1 MSKHGVRILAE
12 GNSHSMGWGA
22 DESGLVKSIDWK
34 QGMIIAMGVPILILP
49 GIYDIA
55 GTAWGL
61 SIFIWTISVLQG
73 FAQNLAIGEMAST
86 LETPGIGGCAQKV
99 FTKPNGGR
107 YGLGKFIGAFT
118 AWSYWFT
125 WTPVIPIFTCTSVD
139 YITKYLEYGLGMD
152 PLSDTATL
160 VFQLLLGA
168 LIFSVIVYVGSKG
181 LSGGAKLGLILALIA
196 ILPLLVVIIMPLLGL
211 TVGEGEL
218 TGFELQRILD
228 NLTPEGWDWG
238 VNDFLM
244 VFGMFAY
251 AQWCAC
257 AWESTATY
265 GAEYKNPGSDLPK
278 AMISAGLIC
287 LLMYFLVPF
296 VVYGMMDPAVIDEW
310 GVSTLYP
317 IAEYDF
323 GSIGLIVALVL
334 LVAGMV
340 MLIQTAFLGS
350 SRTLYFMGH
359 EGNMPKVFTVTNKNG
374 APLVAMAFQF
384 VMGLV
389 FIVIIHF
396 GSIGMILAA
405 SSFGFAFA
413 LGMGM
418 LAFVVSRTSP
428 RFKDLPR
435 PYRAPR
441 GWLYVAGFLMIYQF
455 FVLIPCLAY
464 WCINGGIENGVFSV
478 IIGAVILLCYV
489 PVWLILQYVDG
500 KSDERCYICKRTV
513 DQYNSYIEDVK
524 HIDLSEKE
532 DTLSEMDSLPVML
545 IGNSYVTLCPIC
557 YELTFGFSWDPEER
571 GLGRKKTISLS
582 PDVVAQSASLR
593 QELESQEAA
602 AES

>member
-107 YGLGKFIGAFT
+107 YGLGKFVGAFT

-441 GWLYVAGFLMIYQF
+441 GWLYVAGFLMVYQF

-571 GLGRKKTISLS
+571 GLGRKKAISLS

>member
-1 MSKHGVRILAE
+1 MSRHEVRILAE
-12 GNSHSMGWGA
+12 GNSHASGWGL
-22 DESGLVKSIDWK
+22 ESSGLMKSIDWK
-34 QGMIIAMGVPILILP
+34 QGLIIAMGVPILILP

-99 FTKPNGGR
+99 FSKPNGGR
-107 YGLGKFIGAFT
+107 YNLGKFAGAFT

-139 YITKYLEYGLGMD
+139 YIAKYMEYGLGMD
-152 PLSDTATL
+152 PLSDTAML
-160 VFQLLLGA
+160 AFQLLLGA
-168 LIFSVIVYVGSKG
+168 LIFSVIIYVGSKG
-181 LSGGAKLGLILALIA
+181 LSGGAKLGLILALVA
-196 ILPLLVVIIMPLLGL
+196 ILPLLVVICLPLLGL
-211 TVGEGEL
+211 TVGSGSL
-218 TGFELQRILD
+218 NGFSLDRIAE
-228 NLTPEGWDWG
+228 NLTPPGWNWG
-238 VNDFLM
+238 VNDLLM

-265 GAEYKNPGSDLPK
+265 GAEYKNPGKDLPK

-287 LLMYFLVPF
+287 LAMYFIVPF
-296 VVYGMMDPAVIDEW
+296 VVYGMMDPATIDEW
-310 GVSTLYP
+310 GISTLYP
-317 IAEYDF
+317 IAEFDF
-323 GSIGLIVALVL
+323 GSIGLVIALVL
-334 LVAGMV
+334 LVSGMI

-359 EGNMPKVFTVTNKNG
+359 EGNMPKVFTITNSNG

-396 GSIGMILAA
+396 GSVGMILAA
-405 SSFGFAFA
+405 SSFGFSFA

-418 LAFVVSRTSP
+418 LAFIVSRRNP
-428 RFKDLPR
+428 RFRDLER

-441 GWLYVAGFLMIYQF
+441 GWLYVAYFLMIYQF

-464 WCINGGIENGVFSV
+464 WCINGGIENGMVSV
-478 IIGAVILLCYV
+478 VIGATILLSYI
-489 PVWLILQYVDG
+489 PLWASLQFING
-500 KSDERCYICKRTV
+500 RNNEKCYICKRTAE
-513 DQYNSYIEDVK
+513 DYNAYITNVM
-524 HIDLSEKE
+524 HLDLAEK
-532 DTLSEMDSLPVML
+532 DDLLCEMDALPVML
-545 IGNSYVTLCPIC
+545 VGNSVVTLCPIC
-557 YELTFGFSWDPEER
+557 YELTFGFSTDEEEKR
-571 GLGRKKTISLS
+571 TGRKKGLSLLAD
-582 PDVVAQSASLR
+582 PIFASDI
-593 QELESQEAA
+593 ENGDGEVPAA
-602 AES
+602 DGQ

>member
-12 GNSHSMGWGA
+12 GNSHSLGWNPG
-22 DESGLVKSIDWK
+22 ESGLVKSIDWK

-107 YGLGKFIGAFT
+107 YGLGKFVGAFT

-160 VFQLLLGA
+160 IFQLLLGA
-168 LIFSVIVYVGSKG
+168 IIFSVIVYVGSKG
-181 LSGGAKLGLILALIA
+181 LSGGAKLGLILALVA

-211 TVGEGEL
+211 TMGSGAL
-218 TGFELQRILD
+218 TGFSIDMILE
-228 NLTPEGWDWG
+228 NLTPPGWDWG

-265 GAEYKNPGSDLPK
+265 GAEYKNPGKDLPK

-287 LLMYFLVPF
+287 LFMYFLVPF

-310 GVSTLYP
+310 GISTLYP
-317 IAEYDF
+317 IAEFDF
-323 GSIGLIVALVL
+323 GSIGLIIALVL

-359 EGNMPKVFTVTNKNG
+359 EGNMPKVFTTTNKNG

-384 VMGLV
+384 IMGLV

-396 GSIGMILAA
+396 GSVGMILAA

-478 IIGAVILLCYV
+478 VIGAVILLCYI
-489 PVWLILQYVDG
+489 PIWLVLQYMDG
-500 KSDERCYICKRTV
+500 RSDERCYICKRTV
-513 DQYNSYIEDVK
+513 EQYNAYIDDLK
-524 HIDLSEKE
+524 HTDLAEKE
-532 DTLSEMDSLPVML
+532 DVLIEMDTLPVML
-545 IGNSYVTLCPIC
+545 VGNSYVTLCPIC

-582 PDVVAQSASLR
+582 PDVVAQSVALR
-593 QELESQEAA
+593 QELEGQDADG
-602 AES
+602 

>member
-107 YGLGKFIGAFT
+107 YGLGKFVGAFT

-441 GWLYVAGFLMIYQF
+441 GWLYVAGFLMVYQF
-455 FVLIPCLAY
+455 FVLIPCLGY